1 VVERNMIDRTRAI
14 ARCVAVVLLAMVL
27 GAAMAQGRERVALFV
42 QAAAAVPTAD
52 LELVRNYA
60 AQQCSVISG
69 GITCSE
75 GDLMSAQRTAN
86 AYIGSSLTVDGLQRL
101 ASVLSADHI
110 VILRFVT
117 WENEISYRP
126 ERSLLLLGATS
137 FLNTSLQLLISP
149 LGLLFGLERKATV
162 SLIAT
167 VFDSRGNV
175 EFTTSASADDS
186 PLLSLLTADP
196 VEAAKKAVD
205 AALYQIVVTL

>member
-1 VVERNMIDRTRAI
+1 MLDRTRAI
-14 ARCVAVVLLAMVL
+14 AGCVAVVLLAVVL
-27 GAAMAQGRERVALFV
+27 GAVATQGRERVALFV

-60 AQQCSVISG
+60 AQQCSIISG
-69 GITCSE
+69 GDTCSE
-75 GDLMSAQRTAN
+75 GDLMLAQRAAN
-86 AYIGSSLTVDGLQRL
+86 AYIGNSLTVDAVQRL
-101 ASVLSADHI
+101 ASVLGADHI
-110 VILRFVT
+110 VILRIVT
-117 WENEISYRP
+117 WDNEIVYRP

-137 FLNTSLQLLISP
+137 FLNTSLQLLITP

-162 SLIAT
+162 SLFAT

-175 EFTTSASADDS
+175 NFTTSVSADDS

>member
-1 VVERNMIDRTRAI
+1 MLDRTRAI
-14 ARCVAVVLLAMVL
+14 AGCVAVVLLAVVL
-27 GAAMAQGRERVALFV
+27 GAVATQGRERVALFV

-60 AQQCSVISG
+60 AQQCSIISG
-69 GITCSE
+69 GDTCSE
-75 GDLMSAQRTAN
+75 GDLMLAQRAAN
-86 AYIGSSLTVDGLQRL
+86 AYIGNSLTVDAVQRL
-101 ASVLSADHI
+101 ASVLGADHI
-110 VILRFVT
+110 VILRIVT
-117 WENEISYRP
+117 WDNEIAYRP

-137 FLNTSLQLLISP
+137 FLNTSLQLLITP

-162 SLIAT
+162 SLFAT

-175 EFTTSASADDS
+175 NFTTSVSADDS